1 MTLSAAPPCLTNPM
15 NNKIPLVCGG
25 QGRHAREALASAT
38 ALVWCLAGAAILA
51 VYIAYKVL
59 A

>member
-1 MTLSAAPPCLTNPM
+1 VNRPPL
-15 NNKIPLVCGG
+15 ILGG
-25 QGRHAREALASAT
+25 QGRHAREAIASAT

-51 VYIAYKVL
+51 VYIACKVL

>member
-1 MTLSAAPPCLTNPM
+1 M
-15 NNKIPLVCGG
+15 NRPPLVVGG
-25 QGRHAREALASAT
+25 QGRHAREAIASAT

-51 VYIAYKVL
+51 VYIIYKVL

>member
-1 MTLSAAPPCLTNPM
+1 M

>member
-1 MTLSAAPPCLTNPM
+1 VNRP
-15 NNKIPLVCGG
+15 PLVCGG
-25 QGRHAREALASAT
+25 QGRHAREAIASAT

-51 VYIAYKVL
+51 FYIFYKVF